1 MRNCQTGVEIKTF
14 LSFRLQAA
22 AYSRLHAPRT
32 DLICFIDSDPPM
44 TRVVTFIIRCRVL
57 ANSKRP
63 EYLLFGLLNAVLVQL
78 FDCLRRDV
86 KNSYSAW
93 QRKCAKS
100 RWQGV

>member
-63 EYLLFGLLNAVLVQL
+63 EYLFLDYSMPFW
-78 FDCLRRDV
+78 FSCLIACV
-86 KNSYSAW
+86 AT
-93 QRKCAKS
+93 
-100 RWQGV
+100 